1 MGHEVIDNFLSPEQF
16 AEIQKVIMSPDFSW
30 NYSYNIAEGEG
41 IENEDYFIHLFY
53 MGLVEKPK
61 LDKDGTPIPPE
72 KSFFYKDIEP
82 LLEKLSIETLI
93 RAKANLYIRREKLS
107 FRLFPYINNIL

>member
-16 AEIQKVIMSPDFSW
+16 VEIQKVIMSPDFSW

-53 MGLVEKPK
+53 
-61 LDKDGTPIPPE
+61 T
-72 KSFFYKDIEP
+72 
-82 LLEKLSIETLI
+82 
-93 RAKANLYIRREKLS
+93 
-107 FRLFPYINNIL
+107 